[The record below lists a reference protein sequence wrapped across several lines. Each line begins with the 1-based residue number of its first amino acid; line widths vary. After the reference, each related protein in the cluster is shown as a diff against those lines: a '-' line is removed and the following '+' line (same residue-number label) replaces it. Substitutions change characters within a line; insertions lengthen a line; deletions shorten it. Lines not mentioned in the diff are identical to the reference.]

1 MTALISAAKKHQTE
15 ARYSLK
21 KIPVIRHEAATRR
34 PKIHIF
40 LTLEMKSGARVA
52 MR

>member
-1 MTALISAAKKHQTE
+1 MTALIRAAKKHHTE

-21 KIPVIRHEAATRR
+21 KIPVIRHETVTRR
-34 PKIHIF
+34 PNIHIF
-40 LTLEMKSGARVA
+40 LTLEIKRGARVA